1 MCRRWG
7 ELLKGC
13 QWTRLLAGFSLLGGQ
28 KRRLIS
34 QLSFDTK
41 YQSKQVVCI
50 ISLDTTNSV
59 FQNPFHREELIHPA
73 ATG

>member
-1 MCRRWG
+1 MCRHWG
-7 ELLKGC
+7 ELINGC
-13 QWTRLLAGFSLLGGQ
+13 QQARLLAGFSLSSGQ

-41 YQSKQVVCI
+41 YQLNRVVCI
-50 ISLDTTNSV
+50 ISLDTMSSV
-59 FQNPFHREELIHPA
+59 FQNSFHRKELIHPA